1 MESLSSLQSP
11 ISPRSHTP
19 TPIPSYAP
27 RSSPPHIIMTHE
39 LTPWIITAVI
49 GAGFLA
55 GFINTLAGSGSAITL
70 PLLVFLGLP
79 ANVANGTNRIGV
91 LLQTGVSTES
101 FHRQGY
107 LHWREALTLLLPT
120 IVGGVLGAQIAV
132 NLNERAMRLAIAGML
147 ILTFFLIILKPKRWL
162 VGREEGARQPNWKD
176 WILFFFIG
184 VYGGFIQAGVGIFL
198 LVGLVMAIGHDLIHA
213 NAIKALLVLAF
224 NVFAFFVFLYNG
236 QVAWLLGIILAV
248 GNIVGAWAAV
258 KFATKAWAQIWVY
271 RLLLVVVVVSAARML
286 YMALS

>member
-1 MESLSSLQSP
+1 MSYDLSFL
-11 ISPRSHTP
+11 T
-19 TPIPSYAP
+19 
-27 RSSPPHIIMTHE
+27 II
-39 LTPWIITAVI
+39 AVI
-49 GAGFLA
+49 GAGLLA

-91 LLQTGVSTES
+91 LLQTSVSTES
-101 FHRQGY
+101 FHRKGY
-107 LHWREALTLLLPT
+107 LKWREALTLLIPS

-132 NLNERAMRLAIAGML
+132 NLDERAMKLAIAGML

-162 VGREEGARQPNWKD
+162 VGRPEGARKPGWKD

-184 VYGGFIQAGVGIFL
+184 LYGGFIQAGVGIFM

-224 NVFAFFVFLYNG
+224 NIFAFFVFLYNG
-236 QVAWLLGIILAV
+236 QVVWLLGIILAL
-248 GNIVGAWAAV
+248 GNIIGAWAAV
-258 KFATKAWAQIWVY
+258 KFATKEWAQIWVY
-271 RLLLVVVVVSAARML
+271 RLLLVVVVLSAGRML
-286 YMALS
+286 YLALAG